1 MRVMNQLDYQPLF
14 GNMSPRSRP
23 PFPPPFPFEP
33 TRVVAKRAAEI
44 EVMIKALK
52 IAYLHK
58 ISV

>member
-23 PFPPPFPFEP
+23 PSPPFPFEP
-33 TRVVAKRAAEI
+33 TRVVPKRAAEI

-52 IAYLHK
+52 IAYLHE

>member
-1 MRVMNQLDYQPLF
+1 M
-14 GNMSPRSRP
+14 GSIISRCSGIRARAP
-23 PFPPPFPFEP
+23 PS
-33 TRVVAKRAAEI
+33 AKSRHERAAEI

>member
-1 MRVMNQLDYQPLF
+1 MNQLDYQPLF

-23 PFPPPFPFEP
+23 PSLPPPPPFPFES

-52 IAYLHK
+52 IAYIHEIL
-58 ISV
+58 I